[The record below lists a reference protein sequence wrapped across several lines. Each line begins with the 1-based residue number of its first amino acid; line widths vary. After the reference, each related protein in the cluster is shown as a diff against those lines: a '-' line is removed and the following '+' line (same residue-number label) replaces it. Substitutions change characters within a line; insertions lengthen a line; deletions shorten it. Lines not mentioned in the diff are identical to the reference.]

1 MGLATSKHHLSHAYL
16 TYSISS
22 HTCSS
27 TSSLSHVPAGKLV
40 ETLAI
45 SLQDG
50 SVKQLPSQAM
60 PAGQTA
66 LALLGVAKLIK
77 GEPWKGLGALT
88 QLGFRCAR

>member
-1 MGLATSKHHLSHAYL
+1 M
-16 TYSISS
+16 
-22 HTCSS
+22 
-27 TSSLSHVPAGKLV
+27 

-66 LALLGVAKLIK
+66 LVLLGVAKLIK
-77 GEPWKGLGALT
+77 GKPWKGFGVLT
-88 QLGFRCAR
+88 RPGYGCARSWLRFEPCQAPAVVS

>member
-1 MGLATSKHHLSHAYL
+1 M
-16 TYSISS
+16 
-22 HTCSS
+22 
-27 TSSLSHVPAGKLV
+27 

-50 SVKQLPSQAM
+50 SAKQLPSQAM

-77 GEPWKGLGALT
+77 GG
-88 QLGFRCAR
+88 